1 MKTVFVVI
9 NAQNLGKHFLTYLLH
24 QKIEQLWNIFWA
36 KRDNSDVFALYL
48 DVRPGHMVLS
58 MPFIPSKTSF
68 PDYLIHFIMLRLNL
82 DRVPILCWLFLN
94 NFTYI
99 LKLNYLF

>member
-24 QKIEQLWNIFWA
+24 QTIEQLWNIIWA

-48 DVRPGHMVLS
+48 DVRPRHIV
-58 MPFIPSKTSF
+58 FIPSKTNF
-68 PDYLIHFIMLRLNL
+68 PDVFIS
-82 DRVPILCWLFLN
+82 LC
-94 NFTYI
+94 
-99 LKLNYLF
+99 